1 MTAARRTSTLAL
13 ALPAA
18 LLCARECRAD
28 PLALRAPV
36 AGRVVTATF
45 GTPELSAGAWLSDRF
60 GFAVEWHLPASAVGG
75 SIATRRTLVG
85 ERMGWG
91 VDLTLAGGLTVPL
104 ISLAGAV
111 SFTPAL
117 VGRWRNDYVHVAASV
132 VSPMVLRVV
141 PDPALRLP
149 LLLEV
154 WLIGHY
160 RRLSLGVQ
168 GSVGSV
174 FVTGLSWAYAIQAS
188 GFVGW
193 DL

>member
-1 MTAARRTSTLAL
+1 MNAARRTSTLAL
-13 ALPAA
+13 AAA
-18 LLCARECRAD
+18 LLAARECRAD
-28 PLALRAPV
+28 PLTLRAPV
-36 AGRVVTATF
+36 PGRVVTATF

-60 GFAVEWHLPASAVGG
+60 GFALEWHLPASAVGG
-75 SIATRRTLVG
+75 SVATRRTLVG
-85 ERMGWG
+85 ARMGWG
-91 VDLTLAGGLTVPL
+91 VDLTLAGGLMVPL
-104 ISLAGAV
+104 ISISGAL

-117 VGRWRNDYVHVAASV
+117 VGRWRNDYVQVAASFV
-132 VSPMVLRVV
+132 TPMVLRVV

-154 WLIGHY
+154 WLVGHY
-160 RRLSLGVQ
+160 RRLHLGVQ